1 MNIYVGNLSRAVT
14 EEELRRAFEPFGKVD
29 AATLIKDK
37 FSGEPR
43 GFGFVDMPVQAE
55 AEAAIT
61 GLNGKDLQGQAL
73 VINEARP
80 RKDHRGGG
88 GSRERRGGNR
98 DRRGNGNRD
107 NRSGG
112 AGRFSP

>member
-29 AATLIKDK
+29 SATLVKDR

-43 GFGFVDMPVQAE
+43 GFGFVDMPVQTE

-61 GLNGKDLQGQAL
+61 GLNGKELQGQAL

-80 RKDHRGGG
+80 RKEHRGGN
-88 GSRERRGGNR
+88 RERRGGNR
-98 DRRGNGNRD
+98 DRRGDG

-112 AGRFSP
+112 GGRFLP